1 MRKPLRTA
9 VAFVTFLFIIYACR
23 KNDFTSDADAFLRT
37 SVDTLH
43 FDTVFT
49 SAGSVTHVF
58 KIFNPNDKGIRI
70 SSIRLMGNAAS
81 PFKINVNGLPGP
93 IVSGTELRNND
104 SLYVF
109 ATVTIDPNADN
120 LPFVIRDS
128 IEIIYNGNRR
138 IVQLEAYGQNAHF
151 LRGRII
157 KTNETWNNDLPYVIL
172 GGILVDTNA
181 VLTINKGTRIH
192 MHADA
197 PFYINGT
204 LHVNGEKEENER
216 VIFTGDRLDDPY
228 KNFPAS
234 YPGLFFLDV
243 SKNNILNY
251 TVIKNAYQAVVVNE
265 PASNASPKLTLNE
278 TIIEN
283 AYDAGIL
290 AINSS
295 IVAKNVLI
303 SNCGQNLF
311 IVKGGDYKF
320 THCTI
325 AAYSTS
331 YLQHKKPIVYIT
343 NALDNQT
350 RALNAIFENC
360 IIWGESGGLVKEEVQ
375 VVKVGTN
382 PFSVIFDYILWSVD
396 SKPALATVPNFNSN
410 ANPQFDSINTAS
422 RYFDFRLNTKSSPA
436 IDKGAYKGVLIDLDG
451 NPRPIN
457 LPDLGAFEKQ

>member
-1 MRKPLRTA
+1 MRKPVRT
-9 VAFVTFLFIIYACR
+9 VVVFITFLFILYACR
-23 KNDFTSDADAFLRT
+23 KDDFTSDGGAFLRT

-49 SAGSVTHVF
+49 TTGSITQVF

-70 SSIRLMGNAAS
+70 SSIRLMGDAAS

-93 IVSGTELRNND
+93 VVSGTELRNND
-104 SLYVF
+104 SIFVF
-109 ATVTIDPNADN
+109 ATVTINPNTDN
-120 LPFVIRDS
+120 LPFVVRDS
-128 IEIIYNGNRR
+128 IEIVYNNNKT

-151 LRGRII
+151 FRGRII

-172 GGILVDTNA
+172 GGLLVDTNA

-204 LHVNGEKEENER
+204 LQVNGDKEETDR
-216 VIFTGDRLDDPY
+216 VIFTGDRLDEPY
-228 KNFPAS
+228 KDFPAS

-251 TVIKNAYQAVVVNE
+251 AVIKNAYQAVVVNE
-265 PASNASPKLTLNE
+265 PASNASPKLILNE

-303 SNCGQNLF
+303 SNCGQNVF

-325 AAYSTS
+325 AAYSTN
-331 YLQHKKPIVYIT
+331 YLQHKKPVVYIT

-350 RALNAIFENC
+350 RALNAIFENS

-375 VVKVGTN
+375 VVKSGN
-382 PFSVIFDYILWSVD
+382 NSFSVIFDHILWSVD
-396 SKPALATVPNFNSN
+396 KNPEHATVPNFNSN
-410 ANPQFDSINTAS
+410 ANPLFDSINTSS
-422 RYFDFRLNTKSSPA
+422 RFFDFRLNTKPSPA
-436 IDKGAYKGVLIDLDG
+436 IDKGAHKGIIIDLDG
-451 NPRPIN
+451 NPRPVN

>member
-1 MRKPLRTA
+1 MRKPVRT
-9 VAFVTFLFIIYACR
+9 VVVFITFLFILYACR
-23 KNDFTSDADAFLRT
+23 KNDFTSDGGAFLRT

-49 SAGSVTHVF
+49 TTGSITQVF

-70 SSIRLMGNAAS
+70 SSIRLMGDAAS

-93 IVSGTELRNND
+93 VVSGTELRNND
-104 SLYVF
+104 SIFVF
-109 ATVTIDPNADN
+109 ATVTINPNADN
-120 LPFVIRDS
+120 LPFVVSDS
-128 IEIIYNGNRR
+128 IEIVYNNNRR

-172 GGILVDTNA
+172 GGLLVDTNA

-204 LHVNGEKEENER
+204 LQVNGDKEEHDR
-216 VIFTGDRLDDPY
+216 VIFTGDRLDEPY
-228 KNFPAS
+228 KDFPAS

-251 TVIKNAYQAVVVNE
+251 AVIKNAYQAVVVNE
-265 PASNASPKLTLNE
+265 PASNASPKLILNE

-303 SNCGQNLF
+303 SNCGQNVF

-325 AAYSTS
+325 AAYSTN
-331 YLQHKKPIVYIT
+331 YLQHKKP
-343 NALDNQT
+343 
-350 RALNAIFENC
+350 
-360 IIWGESGGLVKEEVQ
+360 
-375 VVKVGTN
+375 VV
-382 PFSVIFDYILWSVD
+382 L
-396 SKPALATVPNFNSN
+396 
-410 ANPQFDSINTAS
+410 
-422 RYFDFRLNTKSSPA
+422 
-436 IDKGAYKGVLIDLDG
+436 
-451 NPRPIN
+451 
-457 LPDLGAFEKQ
+457 

>member
-1 MRKPLRTA
+1 MRKPVRT
-9 VAFVTFLFIIYACR
+9 VVVFITFLFILYACR
-23 KNDFTSDADAFLRT
+23 KNDFTSDDGAFLRT

-49 SAGSVTHVF
+49 TTGSITQVF

-70 SSIRLMGNAAS
+70 SSIRLMGDAAS
-81 PFKINVNGLPGP
+81 QFKINVNGLPGP
-93 IVSGTELRNND
+93 VVSGTELRNND
-104 SLYVF
+104 SIFVF
-109 ATVTIDPNADN
+109 ATVTINPNTDN
-120 LPFVIRDS
+120 LPFVVRDS
-128 IEIIYNGNRR
+128 IEIVYNNNKT

-151 LRGRII
+151 FRGRII

-172 GGILVDTNA
+172 GGLLVDTNA

-204 LHVNGEKEENER
+204 LQVNGDKEENDR
-216 VIFTGDRLDDPY
+216 VIFTGDRLDEPY
-228 KNFPAS
+228 KDFPAS

-251 TVIKNAYQAVVVNE
+251 AVIKNAYQAVVVNE
-265 PASNASPKLTLNE
+265 PASNASPKLILNE

-303 SNCGQNLF
+303 SNCGQNVF

-325 AAYSTS
+325 AAYSTN
-331 YLQHKKPIVYIT
+331 YLQHKKPVVYIT

-350 RALNAIFENC
+350 RALNAIFENS

-375 VVKVGTN
+375 VVKSGNTS
-382 PFSVIFDYILWSVD
+382 FSVVFDHILWSVD
-396 SKPALATVPNFNSN
+396 KNPEQATVPNFNSN
-410 ANPQFDSINTAS
+410 ANPLFDSINTSS
-422 RYFDFRLNTKSSPA
+422 RFFDFRLNTKPSPA
-436 IDKGAYKGVLIDLDG
+436 IDKGAHKGIIIDLDG
-451 NPRPIN
+451 NPRPVN

>member
-1 MRKPLRTA
+1 
-9 VAFVTFLFIIYACR
+9 
-23 KNDFTSDADAFLRT
+23 
-37 SVDTLH
+37 
-43 FDTVFT
+43 
-49 SAGSVTHVF
+49 
-58 KIFNPNDKGIRI
+58 
-70 SSIRLMGNAAS
+70 MGDAAS

-104 SLYVF
+104 SIYVF

-216 VIFTGDRLDDPY
+216 VIFTGDRLDEPY

-278 TIIEN
+278 TVIEN

-311 IVKGGDYKF
+311 IVKGGNYKF

-331 YLQHKKPIVYIT
+331 YLQHKKPVVYIT

-436 IDKGAYKGVLIDLDG
+436 IDKGAHKGVLIDLDG